1 MLPYSDPS
9 QLIKLATS
17 QTALAL
23 VPQCTVQ
30 CVPQLTAFAVAA
42 VSLQPAPPPTAHW
55 VPFWPTQTNKPHNQI
70 RILFARHSDTILNKY
85 NKILLN
91 RTRVYTANDRIHS
104 LIH

>member
-1 MLPYSDPS
+1 MLPHSDPS

-23 VPQCTVQ
+23 VPLCTVQ

-42 VSLQPAPPPTAHW
+42 VSLQPAPLPLGSLLA
-55 VPFWPTQTNKPHNQI
+55 TQTNKPHNQI

-91 RTRVYTANDRIHS
+91 RTQVDTANERIHS